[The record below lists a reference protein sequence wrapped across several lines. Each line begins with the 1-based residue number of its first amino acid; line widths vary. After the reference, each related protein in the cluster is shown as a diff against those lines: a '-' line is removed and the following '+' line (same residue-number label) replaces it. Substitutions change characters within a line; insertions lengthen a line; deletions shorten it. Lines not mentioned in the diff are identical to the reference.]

1 MSYSLGIQVA
11 GPTLQAETAADG
23 ICAQNWVPPPGQ
35 ERVGNG
41 PPSPQQTLVLQLGS
55 AGERRGARP
64 GRPVCGGAELCSSRG
79 GPWEELAEDAHAVA
93 MHWAPTAELGW
104 EAQPCCRGPKQ
115 AAEEAWIARGCT
127 QASLR
132 GHKNLLL
139 DTGAALAVQLSL
151 DPSPR
156 LSPVL

>member
-1 MSYSLGIQVA
+1 MA

-64 GRPVCGGAELCSSRG
+64 GRP
-79 GPWEELAEDAHAVA
+79 PI
-93 MHWAPTAELGW
+93 LGVTHFLLYRRLRVSW
-104 EAQPCCRGPKQ
+104 TFGVK
-115 AAEEAWIARGCT
+115 IG
-127 QASLR
+127 ASLADR
-132 GHKNLLL
+132 MVDRLLR
-139 DTGAALAVQLSL
+139 ARMVH
-151 DPSPR
+151 
-156 LSPVL
+156 V